1 MDAEERRCTG
11 CTVLMVNSAA
21 FVALFAFYRPIYKW
35 SKIHEWKIYQ
45 FIKWV
50 HVMPNESQEDRGVGV
65 EIPASLAE
73 NIPLSDHEE
82 DISEG
87 GQTVRRKGVYLL
99 PNLFTTGA
107 LFGGFFAII
116 SAMHGNFAN
125 AALAI
130 FAAQVLDGFDG
141 RVARMTNTQSAF
153 GTEYDSLS
161 DMVSFGLAPAI
172 VLFSWGLE
180 PLGKYG
186 WAAAFVYVTCAA
198 LRLARFN
205 THVGEED
212 KRYFTGLASP
222 PAATLMA
229 SGVWCGSELELTIP
243 ISVFAALVTIFV
255 GLTMVS
261 NLRYLSFKGLDA
273 NRRVPFVTLFI
284 VLMVFI
290 VVTID
295 PPRVLFAMAFV
306 YALSGPLA
314 WLWNL
319 VFKRSKSVEA
329 DI

>member
-1 MDAEERRCTG
+1 MFLVDVKTYLIGRAMTKRTQKEQAVEAELPVDLT
-11 CTVLMVNSAA
+11 
-21 FVALFAFYRPIYKW
+21 
-35 SKIHEWKIYQ
+35 
-45 FIKWV
+45 
-50 HVMPNESQEDRGVGV
+50 
-65 EIPASLAE
+65 E
-73 NIPLSDHEE
+73 NIPLCDHEE
-82 DISEG
+82 EVSEG
-87 GQTVRRKGVYLL
+87 GQKVRRKGVYLL

-107 LFGGFFAII
+107 LFGGFFAIV

-130 FAAQVLDGFDG
+130 FAAQILDGFDG

-229 SGVWCGSELELTIP
+229 SGVWCGSEIELTFHV
-243 ISVFAALVTIFV
+243 SVFAALVTVFV

-261 NLRYLSFKGLDA
+261 NIRYLSFKGLDA

-284 VLMVFI
+284 VLMTFI

-295 PPRVLFAMAFV
+295 PPKVLFTMAFV
-306 YALSGPLA
+306 YALSGPLV
-314 WLWNL
+314 WLWEL
-319 VFKRSKSVEA
+319 LFKREKDGGKSEGVGG
-329 DI
+329 